1 MKIMFSL
8 VSFVVG
14 ILSLVI
20 GLGNLAFL
28 GQTLSAT
35 LVGLGVMG
43 LGCGCIW
50 VSMQTLARN

>member
-14 ILSLVI
+14 FLSLVI

-28 GQTLSAT
+28 SQTLSAT
-35 LVGLGVMG
+35 LVGLGAMG
-43 LGCGCIW
+43 LGCSCIW